1 MDHKRDAHPDYRG
14 SQGGHSALW
23 VGGALCGKAVGIGLT
38 SPLYEC
44 NLREVNDALGG
55 ECPSFR

>member
-23 VGGALCGKAVGIGLT
+23 VGRALCGKAVGIGLT
-38 SPLYEC
+38 SSLYEC
-44 NLREVNDALGG
+44 NLREVYYVLGEG
-55 ECPSFR
+55 VS